1 MPRQSEKR
9 LLEFTFAEFSIKIP
23 LILKY
28 CNVISNLFYVLPLQN
43 YSLIKFQRQGHHSKG
58 TMVSIH
64 SVTDLSSHANTSVV
78 ELIPIYLPRE
88 LRRI

>member
-28 CNVISNLFYVLPLQN
+28 CNVISKLLYFHYKIILLLDFRGKV
-43 YSLIKFQRQGHHSKG
+43 IIQRAQW
-58 TMVSIH
+58 
-64 SVTDLSSHANTSVV
+64 SVFTL
-78 ELIPIYLPRE
+78 
-88 LRRI
+88 